1 MFGCH
6 VEEACGPSEC
16 CGWKLS
22 WEANREGLQLSRDGA
37 GRQTLLGDGKEAV
50 RGDMELG
57 AGHSRGNNWKKILH
71 KLWLCLQS
79 HESRETLAKS

>member
-22 WEANREGLQLSRDGA
+22 WEAKREGLQPRRDGA

-57 AGHSRGNNWKKILH
+57 WITAVANNWKILH
-71 KLWLCLQS
+71 KHRLCLQS
-79 HESRETLAKS
+79 HESREALAKS